1 MPVRTAARTG
11 KSHAQ
16 YVKEAEERGEKPPSK
31 QKVAQIRREE
41 RAKAAQEAAEGVNDF
56 SGW

>member
-1 MPVRTAARTG
+1 MRSG
-11 KSHAQ
+11 KSIAQ
-16 YVKEAEERGEKPPSK
+16 YQKEAKERGEKPPSK

-41 RAKAAQEAAEGVNDF
+41 WAKKRKEAAEGVNDF